1 MRLEVT
7 APARR
12 IYAHAYHITLS
23 LRRDTF
29 RLLDVTL
36 WPLVLFLSMGL
47 FCRSFSSD
55 PKVIGVVVVGALGWR
70 IIYHFQMEAVQLYMD
85 NYWMG
90 MIEHVMISP
99 VKWWEFVL
107 GGAISAIVKILV
119 IAFSFLLLGRLLFQ
133 FTLPDPRAALLGFL
147 ACAACGLVLSIFSMG
162 VAFLKRGDAFA
173 FIFAFPDVIAVLSGV
188 FYPVTV
194 FPKPVQILAQTLPTS
209 HAFNLLKANLGMAP
223 WEPGWFWLTLGPWL
237 AAGIVFTSWALAKAR
252 REGKLVKMK

>member
-1 MRLEVT
+1 MREWL
-7 APARR
+7 APAGR
-12 IYAHAYHITLS
+12 IYAHAYHITLN

-47 FCRSFSSD
+47 FCQSFTHD
-55 PKVIGVVVVGALGWR
+55 PKAIGVVVLGALGWR
-70 IIYHFQMEAVQLYMD
+70 IIYHFQMESVQLYMD

-99 VKWWEFVL
+99 VQWWEFVL
-107 GGAISAIVKILV
+107 GGAISALVKILV
-119 IAFSFLLLGRLLFQ
+119 ITLSFLTLGHYLFHFSVQ
-133 FTLPDPRAALLGFL
+133 DPLATALAMA
-147 ACAACGLVLSIFSMG
+147 ACAACGLVLAVFSMG

-194 FPKPVQILAQTLPTS
+194 FPRPVQALAQLLPTT
-209 HAFNLLKANLGMAP
+209 HAFNLLKATLGAAQG
-223 WEPGWFWLTLGPWL
+223 EPGRFFLTLVPWL
-237 AAGIVFTSWALAKAR
+237 LLGVVFTQWALHKAR
-252 REGKLVKMK
+252 RTGKLVKMK

>member
-1 MRLEVT
+1 MRIELA
-7 APARR
+7 APCRR

-23 LRRDTF
+23 LKRDAF

-47 FCRSFSSD
+47 FCQSFTKD
-55 PKVIGVVVVGALGWR
+55 PKVIGVVVLGALGWR

-107 GGAISAIVKILV
+107 GGAISAVGKILV
-119 IAFSFLLLGRLLFQ
+119 IALTFLVLGRVLFG
-133 FTLPDPRAALLGFL
+133 FTAHGVGATFLAFL
-147 ACAACGLVLSIFSMG
+147 ACAACGLVLAVFSMG

-188 FYPVTV
+188 FYPITV
-194 FPKPVQILAQTLPTS
+194 FPRPVQAFAQLLPTT
-209 HAFNLLKANLGMAP
+209 HAFNLLKGTLGTATGSFP
-223 WEPGWFWLTLGPWL
+223 AFLLTLVPWL
-237 AAGIVFTSWALAKAR
+237 LAGILFTQWALAKAR